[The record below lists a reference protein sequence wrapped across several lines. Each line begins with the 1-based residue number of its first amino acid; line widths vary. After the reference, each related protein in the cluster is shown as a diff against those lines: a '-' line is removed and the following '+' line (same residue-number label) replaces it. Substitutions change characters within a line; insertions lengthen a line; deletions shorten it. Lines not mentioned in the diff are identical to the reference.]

1 MSTIDICVANDNTM
15 VIMHEEFANS
25 PPKSII
31 MGQYD
36 EIESLC
42 LRLDYKTW
50 FQYMGLKETSQTT
63 QVKSNHGLKR
73 IDVYE
78 VIC

>member
-1 MSTIDICVANDNTM
+1 
-15 VIMHEEFANS
+15 
-25 PPKSII
+25 

>member
-1 MSTIDICVANDNTM
+1 MSTIDICLANDNTM
-15 VIMHEEFANS
+15 AIMHGEFANS

-42 LRLDYKTW
+42 LRLGYKT
-50 FQYMGLKETSQTT
+50 
-63 QVKSNHGLKR
+63 
-73 IDVYE
+73 
-78 VIC
+78 